1 MNDWLIDFIGGNL
14 SDLVNIDG
22 MDLWSS
28 LSENNASPRN
38 LMLHNIDTGRNIE
51 ALRMG
56 DWKMV
61 NGKKISSSLN
71 YDSF

>member
-1 MNDWLIDFIGGNL
+1 
-14 SDLVNIDG
+14 

-61 NGKKISSSLN
+61 NGKKYLVL
-71 YDSF
+71 

>member
-1 MNDWLIDFIGGNL
+1 
-14 SDLVNIDG
+14 

-28 LSENNASPRN
+28 LSENNASPRKF
-38 LMLHNIDTGRNIE
+38 MLHNIDTSRNIE

-61 NGKKISSSLN
+61 NGKKISSSSN
-71 YDSF
+71 YDFF

>member
-1 MNDWLIDFIGGNL
+1 
-14 SDLVNIDG
+14 

-38 LMLHNIDTGRNIE
+38 LMLHNIDTSRNIE

-61 NGKKISSSLN
+61 NGKKYLVLRIVIFFNIIYFLN
-71 YDSF
+71 